1 MKKRQSS
8 SLNQEVE
15 MITSDKSSAN
25 NGKAQRHQWFFATTS
40 SSSFSE
46 RRKTGIVGALTVMI
60 VCAVFLTDNPE
71 VGHSTTRTTNLLS
84 VVEEEGEGA
93 TTTTTREF
101 KKFDPDTFTLPVHL
115 PPSPPVPGAPP
126 APRVAR
132 SRHSW
137 SREQYDIAKEMNDG
151 ESLRAISGQIFG
163 GLDYEVPFSEKPPKA
178 TNTFSPCAALYGGAQ
193 CAEKN
198 TLPKCVKTM
207 NALPFKSDTWM
218 SLHTGGRNGNEGD
231 LAGKAQSLHGLF
243 ANGVEF
249 QDIKKEVDATYG
261 GFPRAD
267 WLNNTRKS
275 PGKYALANAC
285 ALVHSDGKLKGSG
298 LGHRIDK
305 HHLVIR
311 LNDAP
316 VSGHEED
323 VGSFTSAR
331 FLGEKYF
338 RRNDRDD
345 KNLERAAREFPDE
358 SLVALHWCKTKQEA
372 LHGKANHESHCRK
385 ESVFKAAKMK
395 AHLFNPKFVDAVS
408 ASLELKEDESPSD
421 FFIALVALT
430 HVCARVHVYGYNLYD
445 KRDLIK
451 TKHTS
456 YLGEMNGKYHLPRR
470 YGNVPNAK
478 KGVTKKPSFEKE
490 SPNGYFYA
498 KFNRIAPDQV
508 TIEASGLHKP
518 GLMGSGASFAGYSLG
533 EYKDR
538 KKTAAKKGRKLLS
551 KSHLPMESP
560 EEVDEKEQFCVRAL
574 HHAGVVAAVEASGR
588 EGGGL
593 YHTRESLTRSKMDM
607 PTHPSQ
613 KYTVG
618 SKKQKHG

>member
-1 MKKRQSS
+1 MIKK
-8 SLNQEVE
+8 
-15 MITSDKSSAN
+15 
-25 NGKAQRHQWFFATTS
+25 GKETTH
-40 SSSFSE
+40 
-46 RRKTGIVGALTVMI
+46 TACAAAMTLVLVLV
-60 VCAVFLTDNPE
+60 VCVTDNPHHHHQN
-71 VGHSTTRTTNLLS
+71 VGESRDERKMEGNNFGETLLNAD
-84 VVEEEGEGA
+84 EAE
-93 TTTTTREF
+93 
-101 KKFDPDTFTLPVHL
+101 FDPDTFTLPVYL
-115 PPSPPVPGAPP
+115 PP
-126 APRVAR
+126 APSAPRGSPAPKIAR
-132 SRHSW
+132 SRHDW
-137 SREQYDIAKEMNDG
+137 SREQYDIAKDMNDG

-163 GLDYEVPFSEKPPKA
+163 GLDYEVPFTEKPPKA
-178 TNTFSPCAALYGGAQ
+178 TSTFSPCAALYGGVQ

-207 NALPFKSDTWM
+207 NALPFKGDTWM

-231 LAGKAQSLHGLF
+231 LASLHGLF
-243 ANGVEF
+243 ANGIEF
-249 QDIKKEVDATYG
+249 GEIKREVDAVYN
-261 GFPRAD
+261 GFPRGD

-285 ALVHSDGKLKGSG
+285 ALVHNDGKLKGSG

-316 VSGHEED
+316 VRGHEED

-338 RRNDRDD
+338 RRKDRDD
-345 KNLERAAREFPDE
+345 RNLERAAREFPDE

-372 LHGKANHESHCRK
+372 LHGKPKYESHCRK

-395 AHLFNPKFVDAVS
+395 AHLFNPKFIDAVS
-408 ASLELKEDESPSD
+408 TSLELKTDESPSD
-421 FFIALVALT
+421 FFIALVALM

-470 YGNVPNAK
+470 YGNVPDAK
-478 KGVTKKPSFEKE
+478 RGITKKPIFEKE

-518 GLMGSGASFAGYSLG
+518 GLRGSGASFAGYSLG
-533 EYKDR
+533 KYRDR
-538 KKTAAKKGRKLLS
+538 KMTAAKKGLRKLLS
-551 KSHLPMESP
+551 KTHLLMESP
-560 EEVDEKEQFCVRAL
+560 EAVDDKEQFCVRAL

-593 YHTRESLTRSKMDM
+593 YHERESLTRSKKDM

-613 KYTVG
+613 KYTRG
-618 SKKQKHG
+618 RGRKHG

>member
-1 MKKRQSS
+1 MKKKARASVQKSS
-8 SLNQEVE
+8 SSA
-15 MITSDKSSAN
+15 TSSSATFTTT
-25 NGKAQRHQWFFATTS
+25 QTTS
-40 SSSFSE
+40 SEKNFRQIIASNATNTKIS
-46 RRKTGIVGALTVMI
+46 TGCVFLLTLLIVS
-60 VCAVFLTDNPE
+60 AVFMTENTQSYSE
-71 VGHSTTRTTNLLS
+71 NENRTPRAAFGLNEDK
-84 VVEEEGEGA
+84 EEY
-93 TTTTTREF
+93 
-101 KKFDPDTFTLPVHL
+101 FDPETFTLPVYL
-115 PPSPPVPGAPP
+115 PPSPTAPSAPP
-126 APRVAR
+126 APKIAQ
-132 SRHSW
+132 SKHDW
-137 SREQYDIAKEMNDG
+137 SREQYDVAKEMNDG

-163 GLDYEVPFSEKPPKA
+163 GLDYEVPFTQKPPKA
-178 TNTFSPCAALYGGAQ
+178 TQTFSPCAALYAGAQ
-193 CAEKN
+193 CVEKN

-207 NALPFKSDTWM
+207 NALPFKSDAWM

-243 ANGVEF
+243 ANGAEF
-249 QDIKKEVDATYG
+249 GEIKREVDATYG
-261 GFPRAD
+261 GFPSAD

-285 ALVHSDGKLKGSG
+285 SLVHSDGKLKGSG

-316 VSGHEED
+316 VRGHEED

-408 ASLELKEDESPSD
+408 TSLELKEDESPSD
-421 FFIALVALT
+421 FFIALLALT

-478 KGVTKKPSFEKE
+478 RGVTKKPSFEKE

-538 KKTAAKKGRKLLS
+538 KMTAAKKGLRRKLLS
-551 KSHLPMESP
+551 KSHLRAESP
-560 EEVDEKEQFCVRAL
+560 EEVEDKEQFCVRAL

-593 YHTRESLTRSKMDM
+593 YHARESLTRSKIDM
-607 PTHPSQ
+607 PSHPSQ
-613 KYTVG
+613 KYATG
-618 SKKQKHG
+618 RKKHG

>member
-1 MKKRQSS
+1 
-8 SLNQEVE
+8 
-15 MITSDKSSAN
+15 
-25 NGKAQRHQWFFATTS
+25 
-40 SSSFSE
+40 
-46 RRKTGIVGALTVMI
+46 
-60 VCAVFLTDNPE
+60 
-71 VGHSTTRTTNLLS
+71 
-84 VVEEEGEGA
+84 
-93 TTTTTREF
+93 
-101 KKFDPDTFTLPVHL
+101 
-115 PPSPPVPGAPP
+115 
-126 APRVAR
+126 
-132 SRHSW
+132 
-137 SREQYDIAKEMNDG
+137 
-151 ESLRAISGQIFG
+151 
-163 GLDYEVPFSEKPPKA
+163 
-178 TNTFSPCAALYGGAQ
+178 
-193 CAEKN
+193 
-198 TLPKCVKTM
+198 
-207 NALPFKSDTWM
+207 
-218 SLHTGGRNGNEGD
+218 
-231 LAGKAQSLHGLF
+231 
-243 ANGVEF
+243 
-249 QDIKKEVDATYG
+249 
-261 GFPRAD
+261 
-267 WLNNTRKS
+267 
-275 PGKYALANAC
+275 
-285 ALVHSDGKLKGSG
+285 

-316 VSGHEED
+316 VRGHEED

-408 ASLELKEDESPSD
+408 TSLELKEDESPSD
-421 FFIALVALT
+421 FFIALLALT

-478 KGVTKKPSFEKE
+478 RGVTKKPSFEKE

-538 KKTAAKKGRKLLS
+538 KMTAAKKGLRRKLLS
-551 KSHLPMESP
+551 KSHLRAESP
-560 EEVDEKEQFCVRAL
+560 EEVEDKEQFCVRAL

-593 YHTRESLTRSKMDM
+593 YHARESLTRSKIDM
-607 PTHPSQ
+607 PSHPSQ
-613 KYTVG
+613 KYTTG
-618 SKKQKHG
+618 RKKHG

>member
-1 MKKRQSS
+1 MMKKKARASVQKSS
-8 SLNQEVE
+8 SSAASA
-15 MITSDKSSAN
+15 TPSSATFTTT
-25 NGKAQRHQWFFATTS
+25 QTTS
-40 SSSFSE
+40 SEKNFRQIIASNATNTKIS
-46 RRKTGIVGALTVMI
+46 TGCVFLLTLLIVS
-60 VCAVFLTDNPE
+60 AVFMTENTQSYSE
-71 VGHSTTRTTNLLS
+71 NENRTPRAAFGLKEDK
-84 VVEEEGEGA
+84 EEY
-93 TTTTTREF
+93 
-101 KKFDPDTFTLPVHL
+101 FDPETFTLPVYL
-115 PPSPPVPGAPP
+115 PPSPTAPSAPP
-126 APRVAR
+126 APKIAQ
-132 SRHSW
+132 SKHDW
-137 SREQYDIAKEMNDG
+137 SREQYDVAKEMNDG

-163 GLDYEVPFSEKPPKA
+163 GLDYEVPFTQKPPKA
-178 TNTFSPCAALYGGAQ
+178 TQTFSPCAALYAGAQ
-193 CAEKN
+193 CVEKN

-207 NALPFKSDTWM
+207 NALPFKSDAWM

-243 ANGVEF
+243 ANGAEF
-249 QDIKKEVDATYG
+249 GEIKREVDATYG
-261 GFPRAD
+261 GFPSAD

-316 VSGHEED
+316 VGGHEED

-408 ASLELKEDESPSD
+408 TSLELKEDESPSD
-421 FFIALVALT
+421 FFIALLALT

-478 KGVTKKPSFEKE
+478 RGVTKKPSFEKE

-538 KKTAAKKGRKLLS
+538 KMTAAKKGLRRKLLS
-551 KSHLPMESP
+551 KSHLRAESP
-560 EEVDEKEQFCVRAL
+560 EEVEDKEQFCVRAL

-593 YHTRESLTRSKMDM
+593 YHARESLTRSKRDM
-607 PTHPSQ
+607 PSHPSQ
-613 KYTVG
+613 KYATG
-618 SKKQKHG
+618 RKKHG

>member
-1 MKKRQSS
+1 MTKKKARASAQKSS
-8 SLNQEVE
+8 S
-15 MITSDKSSAN
+15 SSA
-25 NGKAQRHQWFFATTS
+25 ASATSSSTATFTTTTQTTS
-40 SSSFSE
+40 SEKHF
-46 RRKTGIVGALTVMI
+46 RQIPNANKITTG
-60 VCAVFLTDNPE
+60 CVFLLTLLIVSLVFMTENTQSYYSE
-71 VGHSTTRTTNLLS
+71 NENRTRRAAFGLKEDK
-84 VVEEEGEGA
+84 EEY
-93 TTTTTREF
+93 
-101 KKFDPDTFTLPVHL
+101 FDPETFTLPVYL
-115 PPSPPVPGAPP
+115 PPSPAAPNAPP
-126 APRVAR
+126 APKIAQ
-132 SRHSW
+132 SKHDW
-137 SREQYDIAKEMNDG
+137 SREQYDVAKEMNDG

-163 GLDYEVPFSEKPPKA
+163 GLDYEVPFTQKPPKA
-178 TNTFSPCAALYGGAQ
+178 TQTFSPCAALYAGAQ
-193 CAEKN
+193 CVEKN

-207 NALPFKSDTWM
+207 NALPFKSDAWM

-243 ANGVEF
+243 ANGAEF
-249 QDIKKEVDATYG
+249 GEIKREVDATYG
-261 GFPRAD
+261 GFPSAD

-316 VSGHEED
+316 VRGHEED

-408 ASLELKEDESPSD
+408 TSLELKEDESPSD
-421 FFIALVALT
+421 FFIALLALT

-478 KGVTKKPSFEKE
+478 RGVTKKPSFEKE

-538 KKTAAKKGRKLLS
+538 KMTAAKKGLRRKLLS
-551 KSHLPMESP
+551 KSHLRAESP
-560 EEVDEKEQFCVRAL
+560 EEVEDKEQFCVRAL

-593 YHTRESLTRSKMDM
+593 YHARESLTRSKIDM
-607 PTHPSQ
+607 PSHPSQ
-613 KYTVG
+613 KYTTG
-618 SKKQKHG
+618 RKKHG

>member
-1 MKKRQSS
+1 
-8 SLNQEVE
+8 
-15 MITSDKSSAN
+15 
-25 NGKAQRHQWFFATTS
+25 
-40 SSSFSE
+40 
-46 RRKTGIVGALTVMI
+46 
-60 VCAVFLTDNPE
+60 
-71 VGHSTTRTTNLLS
+71 
-84 VVEEEGEGA
+84 
-93 TTTTTREF
+93 
-101 KKFDPDTFTLPVHL
+101 
-115 PPSPPVPGAPP
+115 
-126 APRVAR
+126 
-132 SRHSW
+132 
-137 SREQYDIAKEMNDG
+137 
-151 ESLRAISGQIFG
+151 
-163 GLDYEVPFSEKPPKA
+163 
-178 TNTFSPCAALYGGAQ
+178 
-193 CAEKN
+193 
-198 TLPKCVKTM
+198 
-207 NALPFKSDTWM
+207 
-218 SLHTGGRNGNEGD
+218 
-231 LAGKAQSLHGLF
+231 
-243 ANGVEF
+243 
-249 QDIKKEVDATYG
+249 
-261 GFPRAD
+261 
-267 WLNNTRKS
+267 
-275 PGKYALANAC
+275 
-285 ALVHSDGKLKGSG
+285 
-298 LGHRIDK
+298 
-305 HHLVIR
+305 

-316 VSGHEED
+316 VRGHEED

-408 ASLELKEDESPSD
+408 TSLELKEDESPSD
-421 FFIALVALT
+421 FFIALLALT

-478 KGVTKKPSFEKE
+478 RGVTKKPSFEKE

-538 KKTAAKKGRKLLS
+538 KMTAAKKGLRRKLLS
-551 KSHLPMESP
+551 KSHLRAESP
-560 EEVDEKEQFCVRAL
+560 EEVEDKEQFCVRAL

-593 YHTRESLTRSKMDM
+593 YHARESLTRSKRDM
-607 PTHPSQ
+607 PSHPSQ
-613 KYTVG
+613 KYTTG
-618 SKKQKHG
+618 RKKHG

>member
-1 MKKRQSS
+1 MKKKARASVQKSS
-8 SLNQEVE
+8 SSAASA
-15 MITSDKSSAN
+15 TPSSATFTTT
-25 NGKAQRHQWFFATTS
+25 QTTS
-40 SSSFSE
+40 SEKNFRQIIASNATNTKIS
-46 RRKTGIVGALTVMI
+46 TGCVFLLTLLIVS
-60 VCAVFLTDNPE
+60 AVFMTENTQSYSE
-71 VGHSTTRTTNLLS
+71 NENRTPRAAFGLNEDK
-84 VVEEEGEGA
+84 EEY
-93 TTTTTREF
+93 
-101 KKFDPDTFTLPVHL
+101 FDPETFTLPVYL
-115 PPSPPVPGAPP
+115 PPSPTAPSAPP
-126 APRVAR
+126 APKIAQ
-132 SRHSW
+132 SKHDW
-137 SREQYDIAKEMNDG
+137 SREQYDVAKEMNDG

-163 GLDYEVPFSEKPPKA
+163 GLDYEVPFTQKPPKA
-178 TNTFSPCAALYGGAQ
+178 TQTFSPCAALYAGAQ
-193 CAEKN
+193 CVEKN

-207 NALPFKSDTWM
+207 NALPFKSDAWM

-243 ANGVEF
+243 ANEAEF
-249 QDIKKEVDATYG
+249 GEIKREVDATYG
-261 GFPRAD
+261 GFPSAD

-285 ALVHSDGKLKGSG
+285 SLVHSDGKLKGSG

-316 VSGHEED
+316 VRGHEED

-408 ASLELKEDESPSD
+408 TSLELKEDESPSD
-421 FFIALVALT
+421 FFIALLALT

-478 KGVTKKPSFEKE
+478 RGVTKKPSFEKE

-538 KKTAAKKGRKLLS
+538 KMTAAKKGLRRKLLS
-551 KSHLPMESP
+551 KSHLRAESP
-560 EEVDEKEQFCVRAL
+560 EEVEDKEQFCVRAL

-593 YHTRESLTRSKMDM
+593 YHARESLTRSKIDM
-607 PTHPSQ
+607 PSHPSQ
-613 KYTVG
+613 KYATG
-618 SKKQKHG
+618 RKKHG